1 MTRGKTALLMALV
14 LAAFAGNPLLCR
26 MALKETA
33 IDPATFTSIRL
44 LSGAV
49 TLWMVVRWRHAAGCS
64 TGRWW
69 SALALFAYAALFSFA
84 YVGLSAATGTLL
96 LFGAVQVT
104 MIGHGLRRGE
114 RLDAWQ
120 ILGMVTALAGLLG
133 LLLPGLTAPPLFEA
147 CLMLAAGFAWGV
159 YSLHGRWTGDP
170 LCVTAGNFARAVP
183 LSLLLS
189 ALALNWQ
196 HWDAPGIWLAL
207 ASGTLTSGIGYAVWY
222 AVLPQLTAISAATAQ
237 LSVPV
242 ITALAGVALLGE
254 ALSSRLVVASVAIL
268 GGIALVIRRV
278 PPVR

>member
-1 MTRGKTALLMALV
+1 M
-14 LAAFAGNPLLCR
+14 
-26 MALKETA
+26 
-33 IDPATFTSIRL
+33 S
-44 LSGAV
+44 S
-49 TLWMVVRWRHAAGCS
+49 
-64 TGRWW
+64 
-69 SALALFAYAALFSFA
+69 
-84 YVGLSAATGTLL
+84 
-96 LFGAVQVT
+96 
-104 MIGHGLRRGE
+104 
-114 RLDAWQ
+114 
-120 ILGMVTALAGLLG
+120 
-133 LLLPGLTAPPLFEA
+133 
-147 CLMLAAGFAWGV
+147 AAGFAWGV
-159 YSLHGRWTGDP
+159 YSLHGRGTGDP

-189 ALALNWQ
+189 ALALSWQ